1 MLSTLNLARKLEF
14 KLMATDTPSNHLELV
29 QGTSIAGKK
38 PVSSPGV
45 LRHIEEAALASSRQL
60 MEHMFSATDD
70 LFYELSKRASSNN
83 EQNLYFESMR
93 EIRIKKEGL
102 IGAFLQ
108 KLSENFTDILTS
120 GPTPVPNH
128 RAHDEE
134 VNLSIVEGDELE
146 IELALKN
153 MSNRAKESYKNEI
166 YELAIRLDHLLLQS
180 TVTEDNNPL
189 NPFKISEAFVLA
201 CLDKLKISIK
211 TRLILFKLFEKHV
224 LKQLGHIYSD
234 ANHLLIEAGILPK
247 VPKSL
252 IKNASGDNS
261 TSEVDQGSQAETN
274 ENARRQVPSN
284 LGPDQTQESIA
295 ITPEALATLMTA
307 VRSAPHAG
315 SNGVPYAYYVS
326 NPGPALAVQEL
337 VNILTSKQPVVDH
350 RIARSEPKVV
360 LRDLV
365 NELLAKN
372 NPAKPNSLEQTEED
386 TINLVAL
393 FFDQILEDPDLPI
406 VVQSLICR
414 LQIPILKVALRDP
427 SFLTDNEHPAR
438 KLINSITK
446 AGLQFDDSKPLERD
460 PLYRTI
466 VDGIQTINR
475 QQSADDSVF
484 SIIQSEIEEL
494 VQKESR
500 KSHIVESRTTQT
512 EMGKAKVRNAKAYA
526 QTTLFDKL
534 KDQQL
539 PSIISNF
546 LTNTWLQVLVIT
558 YIKEGKDGAK
568 WVENEQLISDLIWL
582 CKAHQDERSKA
593 RAQRI
598 KPEILTRIEHG
609 LELAIDNP
617 ETRQTRINEIE
628 QIVESV
634 ITTADITKVEFK
646 ELDNSQKEALG
657 RADASNKSWEEMT
670 ALERQQSQYEEL
682 SSKFFTLAKEIKEG
696 RWVEFQETDGK
707 LIRCKLSKKI
717 DADNYLFV
725 NRFGFKMKETSRR
738 QLAYDMQFNRA
749 KILNS
754 APIVDRIF
762 ENILN
767 RFQSAA

>member
-1 MLSTLNLARKLEF
+1 
-14 KLMATDTPSNHLELV
+14 MATDNPSNHLELV
-29 QGTSIAGKK
+29 QGRSPGAR

-45 LRHIEEAALASSRQL
+45 LKHIEESALASSRQL

-108 KLSENFTDILTS
+108 KLSENFTDILTNKS
-120 GPTPVPNH
+120 SKPSTA
-128 RAHDEE
+128 REDEE

-146 IELALKN
+146 IDLALKN

-180 TVTEDNNPL
+180 TVTEENNPL
-189 NPFKISEAFVLA
+189 NPFKVSEAFVLA

-252 IKNASGDNS
+252 IKNASGDS
-261 TSEVDQGSQAETN
+261 AHSRN
-274 ENARRQVPSN
+274 EAPEKNESARARGAASSN

-307 VRSAPHAG
+307 VRNAPHSG
-315 SNGVPYAYYVS
+315 VNGVPYAFYAS
-326 NPGPALAVQEL
+326 NPGPALAVQDL
-337 VNILTSKQPVVDH
+337 VNILTSKQPIVDH

-365 NELLAKN
+365 NELLSKN
-372 NPAKPNSLEQTEED
+372 NPTQPNSLKQTEED

-414 LQIPILKVALRDP
+414 LQIPVLKVALRDA
-427 SFLTDNEHPAR
+427 SFLTNYEHPAR

-484 SIIQSEIEEL
+484 AIIQSEIDEL
-494 VQKESR
+494 LQKESR

-539 PSIISNF
+539 PGVISNF

-558 YIKEGKDGAK
+558 YIKEGNDGAK
-568 WVENEQLISDLIWL
+568 WVENEQLISDLVWL

-598 KPEILTRIEHG
+598 KPEILTRIENG

-617 ETRQTRINEIE
+617 ETRKTRISEIE
-628 QIVESV
+628 QIISSV
-634 ITTADITKVEFK
+634 ITGIDIADVEFK
-646 ELDNSQKEALG
+646 GLDNSQIEALG
-657 RADASNKSWEEMT
+657 RADDSNKSWDEMT

-725 NRFGFKMKETSRR
+725 NRFGFKVKETSRR
-738 QLAYDMQFNRA
+738 QLAYDMQFSRA
-749 KILNS
+749 KVLNS

-762 ENILN
+762 ESLLN
-767 RFQSAA
+767 RFQDAA